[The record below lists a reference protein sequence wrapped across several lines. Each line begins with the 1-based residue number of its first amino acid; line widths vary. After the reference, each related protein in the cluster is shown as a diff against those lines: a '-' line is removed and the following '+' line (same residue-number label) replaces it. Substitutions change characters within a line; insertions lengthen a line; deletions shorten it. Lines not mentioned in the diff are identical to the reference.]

1 METLR
6 NNWLKVLALILLI
19 VLICLIPKCQNEP
32 KQSIN
37 DFKPLIQKRDSII
50 KIVEYKD
57 SIRTVYVTKWR
68 KIKLNPDT
76 LPCDSFVHEIISV
89 CDTLILKDSSE
100 IASLKDVIKQDSVI
114 QAKYQAQILADSIV
128 IATVNKKLKRQ
139 KFFTKAAFVGGLIT
153 GGAVMFKP

>member
-50 KIVEYKD
+50 KVVEYRD
-57 SIRTVYVTKWR
+57 SIRIVYKDKWR
-68 KIKLNPDT
+68 KIKYTDT
-76 LPCDSFVHEIISV
+76 IPCETLYHKVVAV
-89 CDTLILKDSSE
+89 CDTLIVKDSLLISE
-100 IASLKDVIKQDSVI
+100 QGKLIKQDSVI
-114 QAKYQAQILADSIV
+114 IYKAFNRISSDSTQIALLQ
-128 IATVNKKLKRQ
+128 KKLKRQ
-139 KFFTKAAFVGGLIT
+139 KLFTKLSFGAGVIVGGAL
-153 GGAVMFKP
+153 MYRK